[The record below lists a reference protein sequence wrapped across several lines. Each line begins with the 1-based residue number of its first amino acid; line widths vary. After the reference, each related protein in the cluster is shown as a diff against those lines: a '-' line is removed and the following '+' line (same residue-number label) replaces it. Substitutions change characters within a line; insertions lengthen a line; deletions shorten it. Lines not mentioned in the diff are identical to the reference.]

1 MQRGDLVRDLGTG
14 DMGIITDTYVQ
25 PQLNQLFIKMLA
37 AGRET
42 GWIRAIDNIEPV
54 QDARDVVEWEH
65 QSRRRN
71 ESVRGR

>member
-1 MQRGDLVRDLGTG
+1 MKKGDLVWDLRLKHI
-14 DMGIITDTYVQ
+14 GIVTDTYAQ
-25 PQLNQLFIKMLA
+25 PQINKLYVKIFA

-42 GWIRAIDNIEPV
+42 GWILESEVEPV
-54 QDARDVVEWEH
+54 QDERDVVEWEH